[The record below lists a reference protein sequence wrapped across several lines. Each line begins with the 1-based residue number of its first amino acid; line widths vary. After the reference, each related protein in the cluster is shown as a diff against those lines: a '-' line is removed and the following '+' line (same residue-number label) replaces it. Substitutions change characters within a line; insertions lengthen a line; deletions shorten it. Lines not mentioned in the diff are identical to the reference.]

1 MFGLLVAPL
10 VLAYATQALWETQ
23 TEVIPLNVAYY
34 SLSCKFTNLI
44 STSLGK
50 ELNTLTVTTIS
61 GRSKNGGKVRHKE
74 MVGGKAEDI

>member
-1 MFGLLVAPL
+1 MYGLLVAPL
-10 VLAYATQALWETQ
+10 VLAYATQALWKTQ
-23 TEVIPLNVAYY
+23 TEVAYY